1 MNPPTAAQPS
11 PSARPIKS
19 EQVVPIMQPDI
30 SIDNDSYA
38 LETESLLILASQ
50 RKILM
55 HQLAI
60 VQEQIA
66 LDARK
71 KKLREKSAKGE
82 QLGASA
88 NDLVVV

>member
-1 MNPPTAAQPS
+1 
-11 PSARPIKS
+11 
-19 EQVVPIMQPDI
+19 
-30 SIDNDSYA
+30 
-38 LETESLLILASQ
+38 
-50 RKILM
+50 M